1 MKMGRQKTEIDLNTI
16 IYRKNPEVQF
26 ELKKGT
32 VTIIRPQNHWIQRVM
47 RKLHIKIPQQTT
59 LTLDDYGSF
68 VFRHINGQRSVYQIG
83 QALEGQFEE
92 AGEYLYE
99 RLLVYLNHLDQN
111 EHLIQQVTN
120 GTK

>member
-1 MKMGRQKTEIDLNTI
+1 MAHQKTEVDLATI
-16 IYRKNPEVQF
+16 VYRKNPTVQF
-26 ELKKGT
+26 ELKKGV
-32 VTIIRPQNHWIQRVM
+32 VTIIRPQNHWIQRVL
-47 RKLHIKIPQQTT
+47 RKLHFKIPQNTT

-92 AGEYLYE
+92 AGDYLYE

-111 EHLIQQVTN
+111 EHLVQQITHD
-120 GTK
+120 TE